1 MSMKKM
7 LNWFVTV
14 EPEAGAKVP
23 KQAADKDPEV
33 AAEAALARAEEGPV
47 GREVEPRRVR
57 DLDVDFKAGRLDE
70 NQTADLGSMFDGA
83 METGTLPS
91 PDEIYTS
98 HALPTSTDEGFHVFH
113 VERLLDSKYLQG
125 LGRQVKKASI
135 LVALEANQVS
145 IEGVIQDTISR
156 DNALDQ
162 TEELL
167 RAELD
172 VAEHD
177 IKTRNTEI
185 EEEIALFL
193 EEKRKEMS
201 DNRALLQQKQNDF
214 DQWLVVKRQE
224 EMRLYNTVSILV
236 EEHANPITTD

>member
-1 MSMKKM
+1 M
-7 LNWFVTV
+7 
-14 EPEAGAKVP
+14 
-23 KQAADKDPEV
+23 
-33 AAEAALARAEEGPV
+33 
-47 GREVEPRRVR
+47 
-57 DLDVDFKAGRLDE
+57 
-70 NQTADLGSMFDGA
+70 
-83 METGTLPS
+83 
-91 PDEIYTS
+91 
-98 HALPTSTDEGFHVFH
+98 
-113 VERLLDSKYLQG
+113 
-125 LGRQVKKASI
+125 
-135 LVALEANQVS
+135 S
-145 IEGVIQDTISR
+145 IEGVIQDAISR